1 MDDFILQTY
10 RSISD
15 DLLLLYDAY
24 MLISRNNRRGVR
36 SASEYLDVVKML
48 IQEEGELKKILIVV
62 PIISN

>member
-10 RSISD
+10 RSITD

-24 MLISRNNRRGVR
+24 MLISRNSRRGVR

-48 IQEEGELKKILIVV
+48 IQEEGELKKILL
-62 PIISN
+62 